1 METMPNQNDLQA
13 VLNYLAEPEAK
24 PVSWMYKPPEGTPIT
39 LLAHRQACG
48 DDSKCAANSGSAIAG
63 AAGVCSYA
71 SGQQGQKFYD
81 DNEVRSVYYPEVQRL
96 VKEATGAARVLVF
109 DYNVRCGPMAKR
121 GEPGVREPVKY
132 AHNDYT
138 LKSGPQR
145 VRDLLPAGE
154 AEELLKHRFA
164 VINVW
169 RPIRGPVEEMP
180 LAVCD
185 AQTIAS
191 KDLVPTDLKYRG
203 SNGRGVFAGFQ
214 PGASMVFCPGHA
226 GRRSVAAEMLRF
238 PGRRPRAIHRSF
250 GIRRSNHPARRRRPR
265 EHRSP
270 HPGFLRAVGPQP
282 AISNPKQ

>member
-1 METMPNQNDLQA
+1 MATMPNQNDLQA

-24 PVSWMYKPPEGTPIT
+24 PVSWMYKPPEGTPSRAWRTVKHAVTIRNARPILDQLSLELQGFVIT
-39 LLAHRQACG
+39 HQ
-48 DDSKCAANSGSAIAG
+48 DSKVKN
-63 AAGVCSYA
+63 
-71 SGQQGQKFYD
+71 FYD
-81 DNEVRSVYYPEVQRL
+81 DNEVRSVYYPEVQGL
-96 VKEATGAARVLVF
+96 VKEATAAARVLVF
-109 DYNVRCGPMAKR
+109 DYNLRCGPMAKR

-138 LKSGPQR
+138 LTSGPQR

-191 KDLVPTDLKYRG
+191 ADLVPTDLKYEDRTG
-203 SNGRGVFAGFQ
+203 EVYSLAFNPEHRWYFVPAMQADEVLLLKCYDSLGDGRARFTAHSAFEDPTTR
-214 PGASMVFCPGHA
+214 PGATARESIEVRTLAFF
-226 GRRSVAAEMLRF
+226 AA
-238 PGRRPRAIHRSF
+238 
-250 GIRRSNHPARRRRPR
+250 
-265 EHRSP
+265 
-270 HPGFLRAVGPQP
+270 
-282 AISNPKQ
+282 